1 MLNVVDVCTRLR
13 TFGYDVIDEDV
24 ILVDYLCRKVEQ
36 DINIYC
42 NTEEPPEELRFRATD
57 AVCGEFL
64 DQKLIKGE
72 LPNIDKVLRGVT
84 SIKEGDV
91 QVNYGG
97 NQTYEQILS
106 QKLDALQLRTSD
118 LNRFRRFVW

>member
-64 DQKLIKGE
+64 GQKLIKGE

>member
-36 DINIYC
+36 DINTYC

-64 DQKLIKGE
+64 GQKLIKGE